1 MFGDTTLNLALTLWQ
16 LSPELILLL
25 TGLVILLVD
34 ALRPREADHGWVP
47 YAALA
52 GLVVSL
58 AACVT
63 LMGQAPTT
71 VLAVMTLDGLT
82 LVAKMLALVSVGMVV
97 LFSGSYMQ
105 EHSRHLGE
113 FYALLLFATLA
124 ITLIVGASDLVLIFL
139 SVDFLSITSYVLTGY
154 LREDRR
160 SSEAAIKYFLYG
172 AALSAVML
180 YGMSLL
186 FGLTGSTGL
195 NTIAARLG
203 EGTAEH
209 TVVLPAL
216 IFVLAG
222 LGFKVAAVP
231 FHQWAPD
238 AYEGAPTPVT
248 AFLSLGPKVAGFA
261 VLARFLMFA
270 LPQFQ
275 IDWTV
280 LLLALSV
287 TTMTVGNLIAIWQKN
302 IKRLLAY
309 SSIAQAGYAM
319 IGLVTVSSGGIASLL
334 FYLAVYLFANL
345 GAFAVVVAVSL
356 REWGEQIEDYHGLSQ
371 RSPSLALTMLLFLL
385 SLAGI
390 PPLAG
395 FVGKVNLFIAAVSEG
410 LIWLV
415 VVAVINSVVSL
426 YYYLQVARMMY
437 LFPPTD
443 DEPMSVPRP
452 VRTTILIA
460 VAGVLVLGIYPSLL
474 LPFIQLTVG
483 ALVPGSSPP

>member
-1 MFGDTTLNLALTLWQ
+1 MFGDTTLNLALILWQ

-25 TGLVILLVD
+25 AGLIILLVD
-34 ALRPREADHGWVP
+34 ALRPRQVDQGWAP

-52 GLVVSL
+52 GLVVAL
-58 AACVT
+58 MACIT
-63 LMGQAPTT
+63 LLGQPPAT
-71 VLAVMTLDGLT
+71 VLAVLTLDGLA

-97 LFSGSYMQ
+97 LFSGPYMQ
-105 EHSRHLGE
+105 ERSRHQGE

-124 ITLIVGASDLVLIFL
+124 ITLIAGASNLVLIFL
-139 SVDFLSITSYVLTGY
+139 SVDFLSITSYILTGY

-186 FGLTGSTGL
+186 FGLTGATDL
-195 NTIAARLG
+195 NGIAARLD
-203 EGTAEH
+203 ESAIEH

-216 IFVLAG
+216 IFVVAG

-261 VLARFLMFA
+261 VLTRFLLFA

-275 IDWTV
+275 IDWAA
-280 LLLALSV
+280 LLMALSAMS
-287 TTMTVGNLIAIWQKN
+287 MTVGNLIAIWQKN

-309 SSIAQAGYAM
+309 SSIAQAGYLM
-319 IGLVTVSSGGIASLL
+319 IGLVAVSGGGIASLL
-334 FYLAVYLFANL
+334 FYLSVYLFANL
-345 GAFAVVVAVSL
+345 GAFAVVLAVSH
-356 REWGEQIEDYHGLSQ
+356 RAWGDQIEDYAGLSQ
-371 RSPSLALTMLLFLL
+371 RSPGLALAMMLFLL

-395 FVGKVNLFIAAVSEG
+395 FVGKVNLFVAAVREG
-410 LIWLV
+410 FIWLV
-415 VVAVINSVVSL
+415 VVGVLNSVVSL
-426 YYYLQVARMMY
+426 YYYLQVVRQMY
-437 LFPPTD
+437 LLPPTSE
-443 DEPMSVPRP
+443 EPVNIPRP
-452 VRTTILIA
+452 ITMTLLVS
-460 VAGVLVLGIYPSLL
+460 VAGVLVLGVYPSLL
-474 LPFIQLTVG
+474 LPLIQAAVQTFSG
-483 ALVPGSSPP
+483 G